1 MRRALALACALL
13 LAIAGPAAAQ
23 QYSQDSSIVIR
34 SFNAELLVQP
44 GGDVE
49 VTEVLQLAFTGRWQ
63 GILRDLSLG
72 HHTAQ
77 GRRQKL
83 DVELISA
90 ADGTG
95 QALRWEEDDT
105 DDSWMRRMRIFI
117 PGARNNERTV
127 VIRYRVR
134 NAIRFYVARDSA
146 AARDRRWAWCRW
158 EWCPPGEARAANAAF
173 DELYWNATGNR
184 WDMPIERAH
193 ARIVLPPGARPLQ
206 WAAYTGPQGSTERA
220 ADVVVDSARGIVS
233 FTAQRR
239 LEPYEGMTV
248 AAGWPPGA
256 IATRPTQSQM
266 RRRAALRLWPLAL
279 PLFAFLVAMR
289 AWRRRGRDPEGLPV
303 VVGYEPP
310 GGISPAEAGTLID
323 HRAET
328 RDIISTLVDLAVRG
342 HVGIEEREEKKLLG
356 LLTDTDYVFHQRT
369 PPAESAPLLPHEQ
382 RFLDGLFSVGT
393 SPERAWEAVRA
404 TYAEARR
411 AHASGQEMD
420 VDEIATRLAQDDGE
434 PGAASVRLSA
444 LREKFYT
451 SLPGIRDGIYD
462 NLIRRGYYRTRPDK
476 VKGNWIGVAIVIL
489 VLGGVGAGI
498 AADAGIAWI
507 SGVALAVGTVLSS
520 LVLVVFGS
528 VMPARTVEGARA
540 REAALG
546 FREFLSRV
554 ESDRYRMMVTS
565 PQMFERY
572 LPYAMAFGVE
582 DRWASAFDDMYREPP
597 DWYSGSGY
605 GDFRASGFTS
615 RMSTLSSSASSTMTS
630 SPSSSGSSGGGSS
643 GGGSGGGGGS
653 GF

>member
-13 LAIAGPAAAQ
+13 LALAAPAAAQ

-44 GGDVE
+44 DGDVE
-49 VTEVLQLAFTGRWQ
+49 VTEMLQLAFTGRWQ
-63 GILRDLSLG
+63 GILRDLSLR
-72 HHTAQ
+72 HNTAQ

-83 DVELISA
+83 DVELIGA
-90 ADGTG
+90 TDGAG

-105 DDSWMRRMRIFI
+105 DDSWMRRMRIYI
-117 PGARNNERTV
+117 PGAQNNERTV

-134 NAIRFYVARDSA
+134 NAIRFYFARDSA
-146 AARDRRWAWCRW
+146 AARDRRWDWCRW
-158 EWCPPGEARAANAAF
+158 AWCPSGEARAANGAF

-193 ARIVLPPGARPLQ
+193 ARIVLPAGVRPLQ
-206 WAAYTGPQGSTERA
+206 WAAYTGPEGSTEQA
-220 ADVVVDSARGIVS
+220 VDVTVDSARGIVS
-233 FTAQRR
+233 FAARRR

-266 RRRAALRLWPLAL
+266 RRLAALRLWPLAL
-279 PLFAFLVAMR
+279 PLVAFVLAMR

-310 GGISPAEAGTLID
+310 GGMSPAEAGTLID

-342 HVGIEEREEKKLLG
+342 HIGIEEREEKKLLG
-356 LLTDTDYVFHQRT
+356 LLKDTDYVFHQRT
-369 PPAESAPLLPHEQ
+369 PPAGSAPLLPHEQ
-382 RFLDGLFSVGT
+382 RFLDGLFASATGWGR
-393 SPERAWEAVRA
+393 PWDAVRA
-404 TYAEARR
+404 TYAEAQR
-411 AHASGQEMD
+411 AHASGREMD
-420 VDEIATRLAQDDGE
+420 ADEIATRLAPDDAA
-434 PGAASVRLSA
+434 PGATSVRLSD
-444 LREKFYT
+444 LKEKFYT

-462 NLIRRGYYRTRPDK
+462 HLIQRGYYRARPDK
-476 VKGNWIGVAIVIL
+476 VKGHWMAAAIVVL
-489 VLGGVGAGI
+489 VLGGVGSGI
-498 AADAGIAWI
+498 AADAGIAWV
-507 SGVALAVGTVLSS
+507 SAVALIVGTAAAA
-520 LVLVVFGS
+520 LVLLLFGW

-546 FREFLSRV
+546 FREFLSKV
-554 ESDRYRMMVTS
+554 ESDRYRMMITS
-565 PQMFERY
+565 PEMFERY

-605 GDFRASGFTS
+605 GNFRASNFTS
-615 RMSTLSSSASSTMTS
+615 RMSTLSSSAGSTMTS
-630 SPSSSGSSGGGSS
+630 SPSSSGSGGGGSS